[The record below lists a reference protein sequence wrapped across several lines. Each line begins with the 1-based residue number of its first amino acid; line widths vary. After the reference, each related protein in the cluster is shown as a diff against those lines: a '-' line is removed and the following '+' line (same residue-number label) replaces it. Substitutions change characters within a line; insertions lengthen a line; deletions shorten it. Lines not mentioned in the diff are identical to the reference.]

1 MLVGVTALRIGK
13 YMQHRHNH
21 DKLFFFIRGAR
32 PTPRKLKEFYS
43 TNLTKPAGDDWAK
56 LTAHCKIKR
65 FCTKFLPLFISP
77 TKGLATLKGLLKLKV
92 PIFRCPKMG
101 LRAAESKNR
110 TETTFSRQNPP
121 KMVDL
126 TFVSCVYH
134 FWMRNKQILNFAYF
148 YLIFP

>member
-21 DKLFFFIRGAR
+21 DKLFFFYQRCSSH
-32 PTPRKLKEFYS
+32 PTEIEGVLFYLV
-43 TNLTKPAGDDWAK
+43 NLTKPAGDDWAK

-134 FWMRNKQILNFAYF
+134 FWI
-148 YLIFP
+148 